1 MTSQRLVFI
10 LVALAALTASA
21 QRSPELEKAQQ
32 LLAQKK
38 YDAALKSIE
47 AAAKKGGL
55 ERESLLTLLESRGL
69 AEASLGQT
77 QKAEESFRS
86 VLQLEPKRDLTGKYT
101 GKAATVIAAAKEWF
115 KEHGGIEL
123 GPLDPGAQD
132 GRVKQISLFVKN
144 DPLKLIS
151 QVRFYVRKDGGAWKP
166 VEASL
171 ANGAAATDVDAEVVE
186 WWAEALS
193 EKKDQLMFL
202 GSAGK
207 PIKQSAPA
215 PVAVAKVEPVKEVVK
230 DDVPAKEPEK
240 KLTPTEKKSDERL
253 EVQPAAQGSPV
264 RTAGFVVLGVGVAA
278 VAVGTYFGVT
288 SSAQRAAVKA
298 DIVSGTRSRAE
309 LYAADQAAIGSA
321 TIANVMF
328 IGGGVAA
335 AAGLVMV
342 IVGKDVAVVPGAGG
356 GVTVLGKF

>member
-1 MTSQRLVFI
+1 MRALVLTI
-10 LVALAALTASA
+10 SLGALSAFA
-21 QRSPELEKAQQ
+21 QRNPDLEKAQQ

-38 YDAALKSIE
+38 YDAALKSLA

-69 AEASLGQT
+69 AQASLGQT

-101 GKAATVIAAAKEWF
+101 GKVASVIATAKEWF
-115 KEHGGIEL
+115 KENGGIEL

-144 DPLKLIS
+144 DPLKLID

-193 EKKDQLMFL
+193 ERKDQLMFL
-202 GSAGK
+202 GSAGR
-207 PIKQSAPA
+207 PIKQTAPPPVVVAEVKKADA
-215 PVAVAKVEPVKEVVK
+215 PVETKLASV
-230 DDVPAKEPEK
+230 EK
-240 KLTPTEKKSDERL
+240 KPEATVELAPVMK
-253 EVQPAAQGSPV
+253 PSPLRPV
-264 RTAGFVVLGVGVAA
+264 GYVLLGLGVAA
-278 VAVGTYFGVT
+278 AGVGTYFGI
-288 SSAQRAAVKA
+288 SSNGVRTTVRESLAAGGY
-298 DIVSGTRSRAE
+298 DPLE
-309 LYAADQAAIGSA
+309 LYNRDQGAISGA
-321 TIANVMF
+321 RIANIMF
-328 IGGGVAA
+328 A
-335 AAGLVMV
+335 AAGALGVSGLLFV
-342 IVGKDVAVVPGAGG
+342 ILGQDVAVVPGAGG

>member
-1 MTSQRLVFI
+1 MLI
-10 LVALAALTASA
+10 LVALGALTASA
-21 QRSPELEKAQQ
+21 QRSQELEKAQQ

-38 YDAALKSIE
+38 YDAALKSL
-47 AAAKKGGL
+47 AAASKKGGL

-86 VLQLEPKRDLTGKYT
+86 VLQLEPRRELTGKYT
-101 GKAATVIAAAKEWF
+101 GKAAAVIAAAKEWF

-123 GPLDPGAQD
+123 GPLDAGAQD

-207 PIKQSAPA
+207 PIKQSAPV
-215 PVAVAKVEPVKEVVK
+215 PVVVAKAEPVKEVVS
-230 DDVPAKEPEK
+230 DAPAKEPEK
-240 KLTPTEKKSDERL
+240 KLTPVEKQPDWRE
-253 EVQPAAQGSPV
+253 QPATTGSPV
-264 RTAGFVVLGVGVAA
+264 RTAGLVVLGVGVVA

-288 SSAQRAAVKA
+288 SSSQRAAVKVDLA
-298 DIVSGTRSRAE
+298 SGARTQAE
-309 LYAADQAAIGSA
+309 LYAADQEAIGNA
-321 TIANVMF
+321 RIANIML

-335 AAGLVMV
+335 AAGVIMV
-342 IVGKDVAVVPGAGG
+342 VVGKDVAVVPGAGG